1 MFYLFLLLFVLLC
14 LGLFAS
20 VFKNG
25 RLGLAAKI
33 FRIFT
38 VVTAG
43 LAFAYLFTERS
54 IDSYKQNSLAVQ
66 VINLLPLPLDFY
78 VVKVNDSANAEQ
90 KYIVKHLGK
99 IRSNYYRIEH
109 LDMKNSDQFW
119 ISGFMGKKNQVYFT
133 QHAVPN
139 KNMDQIVE
147 VKNYINQ
154 SSKLSAISKDQ
165 VIASGLSN
173 VKTAVWITL
182 DLLLFFL
189 NLALLLRK
197 PKGKLIK

>member
-1 MFYLFLLLFVLLC
+1 MFYPFLLLFVVLC
-14 LGLFAS
+14 LALFAT

-38 VVTAG
+38 VVVSA

-78 VVKVNDSANAEQ
+78 VVKVNDSADADQ
-90 KYIVKHLGK
+90 QYIVKHLGK
-99 IRSNYYRIEH
+99 IRSNYYRLEY
-109 LDMKNSDQFW
+109 LDMKHSDQFW

-133 QHAVPN
+133 QHSVPN
-139 KNMDQIVE
+139 KNMDQIIE

-154 SSKLSAISKDQ
+154 SSKLSAIAKEQ
-165 VIASGLSN
+165 VIASGLEH

-197 PKGKLIK
+197 PKEKFAK